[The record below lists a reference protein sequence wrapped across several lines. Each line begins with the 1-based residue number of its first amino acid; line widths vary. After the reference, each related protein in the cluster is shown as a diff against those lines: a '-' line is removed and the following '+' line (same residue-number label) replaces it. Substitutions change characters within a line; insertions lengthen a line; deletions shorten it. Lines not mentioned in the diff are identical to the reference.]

1 MQPIEM
7 NNGLRK
13 KPFDRLSADA
23 PRVTLSHALYNEGAQ
38 PVDMAPWAITVMP
51 LGGLAVMPYRGPA
64 QGEGYLPDRHVTLWP
79 YTRWQDS
86 RLKVDDDFIYI
97 EARAELPRAKS
108 AGLNYPGWIGY
119 LNRGVLFVKQFQ
131 LQPDRLYP
139 DRNCNA
145 EIYCSDR
152 FIEVESLGRC
162 VRWNRAKRD
171 AR

>member
-1 MQPIEM
+1 
-7 NNGLRK
+7 
-13 KPFDRLSADA
+13 
-23 PRVTLSHALYNEGAQ
+23 
-38 PVDMAPWAITVMP
+38 MAPWAITVMP

-86 RLKVDDDFIYI
+86 RLKVDDDFIYV
-97 EARAELPRAKS
+97 EARAELPPCKI
-108 AGLNYPGWIGY
+108 GCLNYPGWIGY

-152 FIEVESLGRC
+152 FIEVESLGPLCALEPGQAVTHVETWSVQRFEGASPTPDDLQR
-162 VRWNRAKRD
+162 VLRSLD
-171 AR
+171 L